1 MADAGPPLALIALG
15 LILWVA
21 VSATIAGISLQT
33 IGLILFVI
41 GVIWLV
47 IELVQ
52 ARALH
57 GRRRGVV
64 RDEPVVRERETLY

>member
-15 LILWVA
+15 LVLWIA
-21 VSATIAGISLQT
+21 VSATVAGISIQT

-47 IELVQ
+47 IELFQ
-52 ARALH
+52 AR
-57 GRRRGVV
+57 GPRRRT
-64 RDEPVVRERETLY
+64 VVRERDVF